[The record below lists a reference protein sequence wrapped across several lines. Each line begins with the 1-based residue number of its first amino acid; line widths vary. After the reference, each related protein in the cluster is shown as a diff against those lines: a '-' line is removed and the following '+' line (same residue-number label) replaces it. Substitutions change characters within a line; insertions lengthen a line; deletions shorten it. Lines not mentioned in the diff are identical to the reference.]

1 MDLYIVE
8 FTLARVGVYIGSIG
22 VITHIVVIL
31 WIGRS
36 RSTPS
41 VSSCVP
47 TESVQPHLHARE
59 DIPSIIDQSL

>member
-1 MDLYIVE
+1 MDLYIVK
-8 FTLARVGVYIGSIG
+8 FTLARVKVNIGSIS
-22 VITHIVVIL
+22 VIAHIVVIL

-36 RSTPS
+36 RSTSS

-47 TESVQPHLHARE
+47 TESVQPHLYAWE